1 MMWLW
6 FGLTVG
12 LLTVEIATT
21 ELVAVWFAVASLILG
36 IVTAFFPSLDI
47 IWQVV
52 IFVALSGILVLATRP
67 LVKKIM
73 KRNKNRE
80 TNLELVLNHTA
91 LVVEEIRNDLEKG
104 AVKINGLI
112 WNARSVDGE
121 DIKKDEFVT
130 VKEIRGNKVIVAK
143 NKKIEEET
151 K

>member
-21 ELVAVWFAVASLILG
+21 ELVAVWFAVSALILG
-36 IVTAFFPSLDI
+36 VVTAFFPSLGVV
-47 IWQVV
+47 WQIV
-52 IFVALSGILVLATRP
+52 IFVVLSVILVLATRP

-73 KRNKNRE
+73 KRNKNKE

-91 LVVEEIRNDLEKG
+91 VVVEEICNDLEKG

-112 WNARSVDGE
+112 WNARAQDGE
-121 DIKKDEFVT
+121 NIKKDELVT
-130 VKEIRGNKVIVAK
+130 VKEIRGNKAVVVK
-143 NKKIEEET
+143 NEKVEEGT

>member
-12 LLTVEIATT
+12 LLAVELATT
-21 ELVAVWFAVASLILG
+21 ELVAVWFAVATLILG
-36 IVTAFFPSLDI
+36 IVTAFFPSLGVV
-47 IWQVV
+47 WQVV
-52 IFVALSGILVLATRP
+52 IFVVLSMVLVLATRSF
-67 LVKKIM
+67 VKKIM

-91 LVVEEIRNDLEKG
+91 VVVEEICNDLEKG

-112 WNARSVDGE
+112 WNARSEDGE
-121 DIKKDEFVT
+121 DIKKDELVT
-130 VKEIRGNKVIVAK
+130 VKEIRGNKAIVAK
-143 NKKIEEET
+143 YEKAEET